1 MKKYSGQAIAI
12 IMVVLVVAAV
22 IGASLYSRMIRNK
35 GEVVDTRESQM
46 ALELSGNVLDAFIT
60 SDIPLLQGHL
70 AGELKG
76 ADLNR
81 IDLINYGEIESF
93 LTPVNAVSLDE
104 VTQNYTS
111 CSEPTVSITYAGE
124 QDGIV
129 YGVGQVMAIH
139 IEPDNPPPGE
149 CVATLNV
156 SGASGGSQL
165 FTVKIVYMNPI
176 SKDVEP
182 YELNDMLLYCI
193 NQPCTDIVSPE
204 ASIADNFDNTGTLSY
219 DFDSLTNIYEI
230 RVLPLKGDIKIAVD
244 GNEYCGDYLNN
255 YLVTAS
261 ATCTNQERTM
271 EVVIPNAVNIGYPAL
286 FDYTIYNANG
296 TLTPFNQ

>member
-70 AGELKG
+70 AEKLSG

-81 IDLINYGEIESF
+81 IDLLNYDEIESF
-93 LTPVNAVSLDE
+93 LASVNAVSLEE

-111 CSEPTVSITYAGE
+111 CSDPTVSITYAGE

-139 IEPDNPPPGE
+139 IEPDNPPPGG
-149 CVATLNV
+149 CVAALNF

-165 FTVKIVYMNPI
+165 FTVKKVYMDRT
-176 SKDVEP
+176 SKAVEP
-182 YELNDMLLYCI
+182 YELDDMLLYCI

-204 ASIADNFDNTGTLSY
+204 VSIEANFGNTGTLSY
-219 DFDSLTNIYEI
+219 NFDSLTKIYEI

-244 GNEYCGDYLNN
+244 GNEDCGDYLNN